1 MLKRICLVS
10 LLTLCLF
17 VPASLASEGSNPTLK
32 NLTLTAANTEYS
44 FKING
49 GVKNITFQART
60 NVDIRYALETGK
72 VATSVAD
79 YMTLKA
85 GATYWNEAVNTQYSN
100 NQSLTIYF
108 ASATA
113 GTVVE
118 IEVWR

>member
-1 MLKRICLVS
+1 
-10 LLTLCLF
+10 
-17 VPASLASEGSNPTLK
+17 
-32 NLTLTAANTEYS
+32 
-44 FKING
+44 
-49 GVKNITFQART
+49 
-60 NVDIRYALETGK
+60 
-72 VATSVAD
+72 
-79 YMTLKA
+79 MTLKA